1 MHIAEA
7 QALMRDLY
15 GPRDAARGTE
25 RTFLWLVEEMGELS
39 MALRGKGE
47 HRKEEEFADVL
58 AWLASL
64 ANVAGVDLERAL
76 LAKYPMRCPRCAGNP
91 CRCPPA

>member
-1 MHIAEA
+1 MHLAEL
-7 QALMRDLY
+7 QGLMRDLY
-15 GPRDAARGTE
+15 GPRDQARGAELTL
-25 RTFLWLVEEMGELS
+25 LWLVEELGELS
-39 MALRGKGE
+39 QALRGKGQ
-47 HRKEEEFADVL
+47 HSKDEEFADVL

-76 LAKYPMRCPRCAGNP
+76 LAKYPMACPRCRGNP